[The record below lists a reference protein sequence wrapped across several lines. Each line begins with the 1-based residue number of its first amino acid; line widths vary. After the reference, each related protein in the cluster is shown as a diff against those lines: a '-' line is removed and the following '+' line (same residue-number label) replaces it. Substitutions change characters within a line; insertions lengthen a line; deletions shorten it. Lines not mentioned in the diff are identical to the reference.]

1 MGETKRVL
9 VVDDSAFMRSLISD
23 FLQQD
28 PTLHVIATARN
39 GLEAVRKV
47 KELHPDVVTL
57 DLEMPEMD
65 GLSALQIIMRDTPVP
80 VVIVSAMGDKDAS
93 ITVKAL
99 AAGALDFV
107 AKPSGAVSVD
117 LGRIKDELIAKVRAA
132 AAADVSR
139 LKPPLREIAG
149 PLPPLRHPGEGPR
162 AVGIAASTGGPRAIE
177 VLLTSLPRTL
187 ACPLFIVQH
196 MPAGLTASFA
206 ERLSWVT
213 SLEVAEAHDGEV
225 PRPGIAYL
233 APGDHHMEVDLQGSK
248 VTVIVHR
255 GERVNSIRPSADP
268 LFSSLARAFGA
279 DTIGVV
285 LTGMGVDGAR
295 GLLRMR
301 EAGGFTMAQSAESCV
316 VYGMP
321 RAAIAMGAAEKI
333 LALEEI
339 GPEILLRVGVR
350 G

>member
-28 PTLHVIATARN
+28 PTLQVVATARN

-47 KELHPDVVTL
+47 KELQPDVVTL

-65 GLSALQIIMRDTPVP
+65 GLSALQIIMQETPVP
-80 VVIVSAMGDKDAS
+80 VVIVSAMGDRDAS

-117 LGRIKDELIAKVRAA
+117 LGKVKEELIAKVRAA
-132 AAADVSR
+132 AGADVSR
-139 LKPPLREIAG
+139 LRPVRREVAG
-149 PLPPLRHPGEGPR
+149 PLPPLRRPGEGPR

-177 VLLTSLPRTL
+177 LLLTALPRTL

-206 ERLSWVT
+206 QRLAWVT
-213 SLEVAEAHDGEV
+213 SLEVAEARDGEV
-225 PRPGIAYL
+225 PQAGTAYV
-233 APGDHHMEVDLQGSK
+233 APGDHHMEVELQGGRAAI
-248 VTVIVHR
+248 VVHR
-255 GERVNSIRPSADP
+255 GEKVNSIRPSADP
-268 LFSSLARAFGA
+268 LFSSLAEAFGA
-279 DTIGVV
+279 ATIGVV

-295 GLLRMR
+295 GLLRLR
-301 EAGGFTMAQSAESCV
+301 QAGGFTMAQSAESCV

-321 RAAIAMGAAEKI
+321 RAAIALGAVERV
-333 LALEEI
+333 LPLEEI